1 MTDQAKTDF
10 STITYRTRMQRLPP
24 TADEALKEVI
34 FKQIGDHFKSY
45 TDLVENYNFELFG
58 RTSEGKLIVR
68 VTTKYRTPAGQDH
81 IDLTVN
87 RIWLK
92 DLIDYIFEDRLPKSF
107 HIDEIE
113 GFKSFMLKHFPNIG
127 FNISNL
133 PENKGKR
140 VRLIFNR
147 EGNGS
152 AKDSPVYFLT
162 DNVEAMDAGGQV
174 QYDDKQAEYFFF
186 NEVSDKPVEPKLI
199 NDHLDLR
206 LSEIYTIEPK

>member
-10 STITYRTRMQRLPP
+10 STITYRTRMQRLQPN
-24 TADEALKEVI
+24 ADEVLKEVI

-45 TDLVENYNFELFG
+45 TDLVENYNFELYG
-58 RTSEGKLIVR
+58 RNEEGKLIVR
-68 VTTKYRTPAGQDH
+68 VTTKYRTPAGKDH

-92 DLIDYIFEDRLPKSF
+92 DLIEYIFEDRLPKSF
-107 HIDEIE
+107 HISEIE
-113 GFKSFMLKHFPNIG
+113 AFKTFMLKHFPNIG

-133 PENKGKR
+133 PENKGQR
-140 VRLIFNR
+140 VRLVFNL

-152 AKDSPVYFLT
+152 TKDFPVYFLT

-174 QYDDKQAEYFFF
+174 QYEDKQAEYFFF
-186 NEVSDKPVEPKLI
+186 NEVSDKPVEPKLV

-206 LSEIYTIEPK
+206 LSEIYTVEP

>member
-10 STITYRTRMQRLPP
+10 STITYRTRMQRLQPN
-24 TADEALKEVI
+24 ADEVLKEVI

-45 TDLVENYNFELFG
+45 TDLVENYNFKLYG
-58 RTSEGKLIVR
+58 RTEEGKLIVR
-68 VTTKYRTPAGQDH
+68 VTTKYRTPAGKDH

-92 DLIDYIFEDRLPKSF
+92 DLIEYIFEDRLPKSF

-113 GFKSFMLKHFPNIG
+113 TFKTFMLKHFPNIG

-133 PENKGKR
+133 PENKGQR
-140 VRLIFNR
+140 VRLVFNR
-147 EGNGS
+147 EDNGS
-152 AKDSPVYFLT
+152 TKDFPVYFLT
-162 DNVEAMDAGGQV
+162 DNVESMDAGGQV
-174 QYDDKQAEYFFF
+174 QYKDKQAEYFFF
-186 NEVSDKPVEPKLI
+186 NEVSDKPVEPKLV

-206 LSEIYTIEPK
+206 SSEIYTVEP

>member
-10 STITYRTRMQRLPP
+10 STITYRTRMQRLQPN
-24 TADEALKEVI
+24 ADEVLKEVI

-45 TDLVENYNFELFG
+45 TDLVENYNFELYG
-58 RTSEGKLIVR
+58 RNEEGKLIVR
-68 VTTKYRTPAGQDH
+68 VTTKYRTPAGKDH

-92 DLIDYIFEDRLPKSF
+92 DLIEYIFEDRLPKSF
-107 HIDEIE
+107 HISEIE
-113 GFKSFMLKHFPNIG
+113 AFKTFMLKHFPNIG

-133 PENKGKR
+133 PENKGQR
-140 VRLIFNR
+140 VRLVFNR
-147 EGNGS
+147 EDNGS
-152 AKDSPVYFLT
+152 TKDFPVYFLT

-174 QYDDKQAEYFFF
+174 QYEDKQAEYFFF
-186 NEVSDKPVEPKLI
+186 NEVNDKPVEPKLV

-206 LSEIYTIEPK
+206 SSEIYTVEP

>member
-10 STITYRTRMQRLPP
+10 STITYRTRMQRLQPN
-24 TADEALKEVI
+24 ADEVLKEVI

-45 TDLVENYNFELFG
+45 TDLVENYNFKLYG
-58 RTSEGKLIVR
+58 RTEEGKLIVR
-68 VTTKYRTPAGQDH
+68 VTTKYRTPAGKDH

-92 DLIDYIFEDRLPKSF
+92 DLIEYIFEDRLPKSF
-107 HIDEIE
+107 HISEIE
-113 GFKSFMLKHFPNIG
+113 AFKTFMLKHFPNIG

-133 PENKGKR
+133 PENKGQR
-140 VRLIFNR
+140 VRLVFNR
-147 EGNGS
+147 EDNGNT
-152 AKDSPVYFLT
+152 KDFPVYFLT

-174 QYDDKQAEYFFF
+174 QYKDKQAEYFFF
-186 NEVSDKPVEPKLI
+186 NEVNDKPVEPKLV

-206 LSEIYTIEPK
+206 LSEIYTVEP

>member
-10 STITYRTRMQRLPP
+10 STITYRTRMQRLQPN
-24 TADEALKEVI
+24 ADEVLKEVI

-45 TDLVENYNFELFG
+45 TDLVENYNFELYG
-58 RTSEGKLIVR
+58 RTEEGKLIVR
-68 VTTKYRTPAGQDH
+68 VTTKYRTPAGKDH

-92 DLIDYIFEDRLPKSF
+92 DLIEYIFEDRLPKSF

-113 GFKSFMLKHFPNIG
+113 AFKTFMLKHFPNIG

-133 PENKGKR
+133 PENKGQR
-140 VRLIFNR
+140 VRLVFNR
-147 EGNGS
+147 EDNGS
-152 AKDSPVYFLT
+152 TKDFPVYFLT
-162 DNVEAMDAGGQV
+162 DNVEAMEAGGQV
-174 QYDDKQAEYFFF
+174 QYEDKQAEYFFF
-186 NEVSDKPVEPKLI
+186 NEVSDKPVEPKLV

-206 LSEIYTIEPK
+206 LSEIYTVEP

>member
-10 STITYRTRMQRLPP
+10 STITYRTRMQRLQP
-24 TADEALKEVI
+24 TADEVLKEVI

-45 TDLVENYNFELFG
+45 TDLVENYNFELYG
-58 RTSEGKLIVR
+58 RNEEGKLIVR
-68 VTTKYRTPAGQDH
+68 VTTKYRTPAGKDH

-92 DLIDYIFEDRLPKSF
+92 DLIEYIFEDRLPKSF
-107 HIDEIE
+107 HISEIE
-113 GFKSFMLKHFPNIG
+113 EFKTFMLKHFPNIG

-133 PENKGKR
+133 PENKGQR
-140 VRLIFNR
+140 VRLVFNR
-147 EGNGS
+147 EDNGS
-152 AKDSPVYFLT
+152 TKDFPVYFLT

-174 QYDDKQAEYFFF
+174 QYEDKQAEYFFF
-186 NEVSDKPVEPKLI
+186 NEVSDKPVEPKLV

-206 LSEIYTIEPK
+206 SSEIYTVEP

>member
-1 MTDQAKTDF
+1 MTDQTKTDF
-10 STITYRTRMQRLPP
+10 STITYRTRMQRLQPNV
-24 TADEALKEVI
+24 DEVLKEVI

-45 TDLVENYNFELFG
+45 TDLVENYNFKLYG
-58 RTSEGKLIVR
+58 RTEEGKLIVR
-68 VTTKYRTPAGQDH
+68 VTTKYRTPAGKDH

-92 DLIDYIFEDRLPKSF
+92 DLIEYIFEDRLPKSF

-113 GFKSFMLKHFPNIG
+113 AFKTFMLKHFPNIG

-133 PENKGKR
+133 PENKGQR
-140 VRLIFNR
+140 VRLVFNR
-147 EGNGS
+147 EDNGNT
-152 AKDSPVYFLT
+152 KDSPVYFLT
-162 DNVEAMDAGGQV
+162 DNVEAMDADGQV
-174 QYDDKQAEYFFF
+174 QYKDKQAEYFFF

-206 LSEIYTIEPK
+206 SSEIYTVEP